1 MNVKQVII
9 IWSTYPDG
17 KGGLRKI
24 RRGKEI
30 SQCCH
35 ASMAFLTHRIRQ
47 NWGYKIDDTLFS
59 LAEMEWIRT
68 NFRKIVLVCNSQE
81 ELLAIESAAKDAK
94 IVAELITDS
103 GLTEFHGVPT
113 MTALALGPDE
123 DEKID
128 AITGPEGKFPLKLY

>member
-9 IWSTYPDG
+9 I
-17 KGGLRKI
+17 RKDLKM
-24 RRGKEI
+24 RRGKEVAQG
-30 SQCCH
+30 SH
-35 ASMAFLTHRIRQ
+35 ASMAFLTHRIQQ
-47 NWGYKIDDTLFS
+47 NWGYKLDETLFS
-59 LAEMEWIRT
+59 VAEMEWIRT

-94 IVAELITDS
+94 IVSELITDS
-103 GLTEFHGVPT
+103 GLTEFGGVPT
-113 MTALALGPDE
+113 MTALALGPDK